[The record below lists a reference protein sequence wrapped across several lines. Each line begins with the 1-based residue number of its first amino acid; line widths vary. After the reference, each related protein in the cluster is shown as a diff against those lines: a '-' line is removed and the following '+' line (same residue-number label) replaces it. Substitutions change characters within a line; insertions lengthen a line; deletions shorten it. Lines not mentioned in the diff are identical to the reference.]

1 MHRKI
6 LPLSLLSITL
16 TGCATTARQRDAIG
30 REAERLR
37 ADAARAR
44 YWALQAAQQPPPV
57 TRHVEW
63 LSLSLPERTEH
74 GVIRLP
80 SVERIPLAP

>member
-1 MHRKI
+1 MHRKL
-6 LPLSLLSITL
+6 LPLSLLLAAL
-16 TGCATTARQRDAIG
+16 TGCVSPARERDTTA

-44 YWALQAAQQPPPV
+44 YWALQDAQKPAPA
-57 TRHVEW
+57 TRRLEW
-63 LSLSLPERTEH
+63 LPLTLPERTEH

-80 SVERIPLAP
+80 STELIPLAP